1 VALKQAMDNEAND
14 ADLTVG
20 SVSKQDS
27 AVDKVAAQIRCGI
40 LNGEFAAG
48 APVSIAALSE
58 RFGVSHIPVRE
69 ALSRLEA
76 QGLIT
81 LRPGRSAMVG
91 PLDRNEL
98 RAIYRLRKTVEA
110 DIAARACLLLTPDD
124 FVRARHFLAE
134 FVADDQSAD
143 DAWEMHKQF
152 HLTLLRPALSDWDSR
167 ILEQLWHASDRY
179 TRVVYETYNADEQER
194 KRREVAHLVLLDA
207 AKTGSPNEFKSATT
221 QHLTDHEIV
230 CLEWLAALNIHN
242 RNHTPAAG

>member
-1 VALKQAMDNEAND
+1 VALKQALSD
-14 ADLTVG
+14 AETDTELDIR
-20 SVSKQDS
+20 SASRQDS

-48 APVSIAALSE
+48 SAVSIAALSE
-58 RFGVSHIPVRE
+58 KFGVSHIPVRE

-91 PLDRNEL
+91 PLDRDEL
-98 RAIYRLRKTVEA
+98 RAIYRLRKTIEA
-110 DIAARACLLLTPDD
+110 DIAARACLLLTPAD
-124 FVRARHFLAE
+124 FIRAKHLLSE
-134 FVADDQSAD
+134 FVDGNHTAD
-143 DAWEMHKQF
+143 DAWELHKQF
-152 HLTLLRPALSDWDSR
+152 HLALLQPALTDWDSR
-167 ILEQLWHASDRY
+167 VLEQLWHASDRY

-207 AKTGSPNEFKSATT
+207 AKTGSPSEFKSATA

-230 CLEWLAALNIHN
+230 CLEWLAGLNT
-242 RNHTPAAG
+242 RNSDHATATA